1 MFINR
6 VSNVNQLP
14 IVLFFLSLFMLRWV
28 KRMYSKNWPLRYE
41 NDQMC
46 MRKAYLLYYFETN
59 QVTAVSCLRYS
70 VGSTLNSSLKSLVKY
85 FGLLNP
91 TW

>member
-6 VSNVNQLP
+6 VSNVNQRQ

-28 KRMYSKNWPLRYE
+28 KRMYSRNWPLRHE
-41 NDQMC
+41 DGQIC
-46 MRKAYLLYYFETN
+46 TLRVYLLYYFAMN
-59 QVTAVSCLRYS
+59 QGTAVSCLRYS